1 MSPESKPGSKPATS
15 KLATPNQLLR
25 LRKHADYQRV
35 YGSSKKQF
43 SKQIAF
49 FYSLRPLTGP
59 DGKVHRSE
67 TMGPRIGLTVGK
79 VMGKAVDRNRIKRRM
94 RECIR
99 RSAGLI
105 TAPVDVVLHPRR
117 VVIDIE
123 FASLEREVAQVFRT
137 IQAAIDKQAGRQIP
151 SGATNVAEG
160 GEGAQSQGDGQRSR
174 GARVGLP

>member
-1 MSPESKPGSKPATS
+1 MSPQSKSRSKVAS
-15 KLATPNQLLR
+15 AKKATPNQLLR

-59 DGKVHRSE
+59 DGRVLRPE
-67 TMGPRIGLTVGK
+67 RTGPRIGLTVGK
-79 VMGKAVDRNRIKRRM
+79 VIGKAVDRNRIKRRM

-99 RSAGLI
+99 HNAGLI
-105 TAPVDVVLHPRR
+105 TSPVDVVLHPRR
-117 VVIDIE
+117 VVIDME

-137 IQAAIDKQAGRQIP
+137 IQVALDKQAAKAATAAKANSQD
-151 SGATNVAEG
+151 GA
-160 GEGAQSQGDGQRSR
+160 AQERR
-174 GARVGLP
+174 